1 MKDALII
8 WKKELKNVFK
18 DKGAIFSN
26 YVLPLFLMPA
36 IFFIMAFVEDF
47 QRESARDTIYGIT
60 IVNNDDPALRQ
71 ILGEYLK
78 FSTDPREDC
87 NHHLVLFFPEG
98 YLPGETATVEVTF
111 DSTNSK
117 STFATDMIDAAL
129 VVYENRISETTLKRV
144 GLSLGDLDT
153 IHLKR
158 VDTAPEEA
166 QGAGFIGLLLPYI
179 ILIYL
184 FAGSMSIGIDT
195 TAGERERGSLA
206 SLLVNQVS
214 RGSIAMG
221 KVMFVVSSS
230 LISGVASFLGL
241 LIGFHFIGGFG
252 GDAAGAGLQIFTFTK
267 MLPFLIGILSMC
279 GVAASSIVL
288 LGSMAKSAK
297 EGAGYVMP
305 VYMLAILIGIAT
317 MQMDPSSSLSLY
329 LIPVVNGV
337 FLLKGIIF
345 SQASLLH
352 LLITVVVNLL
362 TLLVLVYFTARLYS
376 SERIL
381 STV

>member
-1 MKDALII
+1 
-8 WKKELKNVFK
+8 
-18 DKGAIFSN
+18 
-26 YVLPLFLMPA
+26 
-36 IFFIMAFVEDF
+36 
-47 QRESARDTIYGIT
+47 
-60 IVNNDDPALRQ
+60 
-71 ILGEYLK
+71 
-78 FSTDPREDC
+78 
-87 NHHLVLFFPEG
+87 
-98 YLPGETATVEVTF
+98 
-111 DSTNSK
+111 
-117 STFATDMIDAAL
+117 
-129 VVYENRISETTLKRV
+129 
-144 GLSLGDLDT
+144 
-153 IHLKR
+153 
-158 VDTAPEEA
+158 
-166 QGAGFIGLLLPYI
+166 
-179 ILIYL
+179 
-184 FAGSMSIGIDT
+184 MSIGIDT